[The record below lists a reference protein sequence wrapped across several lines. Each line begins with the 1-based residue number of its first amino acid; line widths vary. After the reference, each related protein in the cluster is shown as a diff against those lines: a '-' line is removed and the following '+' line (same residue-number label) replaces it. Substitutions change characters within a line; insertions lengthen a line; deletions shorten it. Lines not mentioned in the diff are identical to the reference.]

1 MLRCSLQ
8 NHAEQNATHATQP
21 KQTNALER
29 GQPIEV
35 IEMTTYNDGSGKWH
49 SETIERLLYV
59 SSDTLCYMIQDC
71 KRAMAAMPDNPK
83 CGEYADTIHYAG
95 MALKQRGE
103 RYTPP
108 VDS

>member
-1 MLRCSLQ
+1 M
-8 NHAEQNATHATQP
+8 A
-21 KQTNALER
+21 
-29 GQPIEV
+29 
-35 IEMTTYNDGSGKWH
+35 TYNDGSGRWH

-71 KRAMAAMPDNPK
+71 KRAMVAMPENPK

-103 RYTPP
+103 RYIPP
-108 VDS
+108 VES